1 MAVQFR
7 QELLRSVIADNI
19 RPRRESNL
27 SKAEKEIR
35 QMNNPAISLANRCML
50 VMMRMFSARLWRV
63 ALAAAVLGG
72 VMVAQEPAPAQTAT
86 PQSRKPEQQQSSSSA
101 QEPSEESEF
110 ARLPPTNDPKEI
122 VRRATEVDHHNF
134 ERAQKYTCTQRQVVK
149 QLDKHGKAKST
160 EIKTYDINFYY
171 GDFYSKLVQSDDK
184 PLSEKEQKKE
194 DEKLEKFLSKR
205 RNESEEDRRKR
216 SEKDKKERE
225 EGRAFVRDVQN
236 AYDFRLVGEENISG
250 EDTWIIE
257 ATPRKDFKP
266 TQPHADILK
275 KIKGRM
281 WIEKKEYNW
290 VKVEAEATDT
300 ISFGLFLFRIH
311 PGSRFVLETSHINNE
326 LWAMH
331 RLYINGSARI
341 ALLKNE
347 SVEQEDVF
355 SNFKKFTSTVKILP
369 GVKEVPPEEKPK

>member
-1 MAVQFR
+1 
-7 QELLRSVIADNI
+7 
-19 RPRRESNL
+19 
-27 SKAEKEIR
+27 
-35 QMNNPAISLANRCML
+35 ML
-50 VMMRMFSARLWRV
+50 VMMRMVSARLWLV
-63 ALAAAVLGG
+63 ILAAVVLGG
-72 VMVAQEPAPAQTAT
+72 AMVAQEPAQATA
-86 PQSRKPEQQQSSSSA
+86 PQSPKQAQQQSSPAA
-101 QEPSEESEF
+101 QEPAEQSEF
-110 ARLPPTNDPKEI
+110 AKLPPTNDPKEI

-149 QLDKHGKAKST
+149 QLDKHGKVKST
-160 EIKTYDINFYY
+160 EIKTYDINFYF
-171 GDFYSKLVQSDDK
+171 GEFYSKLVQIDDK

-205 RNESEEDRRKR
+205 RNESEDDRRKR
-216 SEKDKKERE
+216 TEKESKELE

-236 AYDFRLVGEENISG
+236 AYDFRLVGEEKISG
-250 EDTWIIE
+250 EDAWIIE

-341 ALLKNE
+341 ALFKNE
-347 SVEQEDVF
+347 SIDQEDVF

-369 GVKEVPPEEKPK
+369 GIKEVPPEEKPK